1 MSIHFA
7 NTELSDCIGETWR
20 ITSGFT
26 GDSHPVTAWEV
37 ADQVGAGSNGY
48 TVCNESSGIFTFNQ
62 LGWYKIDWWM
72 YISGNCDSEWNEMM
86 FEYSWNNGSN
96 YQGYQYAQAWLGSGA
111 TRYVAPHG
119 NHVFSVSSIS
129 GDSCRKFRFKIN
141 QDANSDVSTAGHTE
155 TSHTGFTIIKIA
167 DI

>member
-20 ITSGFT
+20 ITAGFS
-26 GDSHPVTAWEV
+26 GDSHPVTGWEV
-37 ADQVGAGSNGY
+37 ADQVGAGSNDY
-48 TVCNESSGIFTFNQ
+48 TVCNESSGVFTFNQ
-62 LGWYKIDWWM
+62 TGWYWCDWWM
-72 YISGNCDSEWNEMM
+72 YISGNVDSEWNEMTL
-86 FEYSWNNGSN
+86 EYSWNNGSD
-96 YQGYQYAQAWLGSGA
+96 YHAYQYTQAWLGSGA
-111 TRYVAPHG
+111 TRYVAPHA

-129 GDSCRKFRFKIN
+129 GDSCRKIRFRIN
-141 QDANSDVSTAGHTE
+141 QEANSNVTTGGHTT